1 MVYDHPAFP
10 PSLREEMYTW
20 VREHAQ
26 EEKKAK
32 DTEEQFIYKARKKA
46 IGPFKQ
52 QLWALPADVR
62 ETIGASLQEQFAFL
76 MSKLRIQGTSAVARK
91 HVRPIET
98 IASRDDAV
106 LAAGGKITASER
118 KAEGLSD

>member
-1 MVYDHPAFP
+1 
-10 PSLREEMYTW
+10 MYAW

-76 MSKLRIQGTSAVARK
+76 MSKLRIQGTSAVVSKAR
-91 HVRPIET
+91 HGRSADHRLARRCGPCRWRQNHRRRSARP
-98 IASRDDAV
+98 
-106 LAAGGKITASER
+106 
-118 KAEGLSD
+118 KAFPTRRGF

>member
-1 MVYDHPAFP
+1 
-10 PSLREEMYTW
+10 MYTW
-20 VREHAQ
+20 IREHAQ

-52 QLWALPADVR
+52 RLWSLPADVR
-62 ETIGASLQEQFAFL
+62 ERLGASLQEQFAFL
-76 MSKLRIQGTSAVARK
+76 MSKLKIAGTSAVVRK
-91 HVRPIET
+91 HVKPVET
-98 IASRDDAV
+98 TTSRDDAV

-118 KAEGLSD
+118 KAEGLAD